1 MPPRLRAL
9 GVTGR
14 ELQVLQL
21 IDDGLNNA
29 EIAARLQLSRR
40 TVETHV
46 SNLLAKTGAS
56 GRAALRHWYTG

>member
-1 MPPRLRAL
+1 
-9 GVTGR
+9 
-14 ELQVLQL
+14 VLQF

-56 GRAALRHWYTG
+56 GRAALRRWHTG